1 MGLHLNQGD
10 DELVE
15 NHEINVTPF
24 IDVML
29 VLLIIFMVA
38 APLATVDIKVDLPAS
53 SAKPAPRPEKPIFLS
68 VKADQRLFL
77 GEEEVK
83 SETLGAVLDAKTQGK
98 KDTTIFFQ
106 ADKADLDVSGTWINQ
121 AAIDAAA
128 KGGPLREALQSYGPN
143 LEWEVNTKASQARY
157 YNGFEVAEGKLLGE
171 KSGAWSVDFYGGSAT
186 ELKRKGKLL
195 LQGANDNEPEQL
207 FARAK
212 DPAPEGAPLG
222 ANFERT
228 LYAAY
233 MGGTWKISS
242 GNGEGATVQ
251 FQANGQVTG
260 LPGADQYSLCLA
272 GDCASMSGGYDSIW
286 LQLNGQGNPWIFARK
301 GKQLEI
307 FQAIN
312 TAQADEVPSFTPG
325 PRQWLLEKQ

>member
-1 MGLHLNQGD
+1 MRKA
-10 DELVE
+10 LV
-15 NHEINVTPF
+15 
-24 IDVML
+24 
-29 VLLIIFMVA
+29 
-38 APLATVDIKVDLPAS
+38 AS
-53 SAKPAPRPEKPIFLS
+53 SLLAL
-68 VKADQRLFL
+68 LL
-77 GEEEVK
+77 GGCA
-83 SETLGAVLDAKTQGK
+83 SNP
-98 KDTTIFFQ
+98 
-106 ADKADLDVSGTWINQ
+106 ADLDVSGTWINQ

-171 KSGAWSVDFYGGSAT
+171 KSGAWSVDFYGSSAT

-233 MGGTWKISS
+233 MGGPWKISS
-242 GNGEGATVQ
+242 GTGEGATVQ